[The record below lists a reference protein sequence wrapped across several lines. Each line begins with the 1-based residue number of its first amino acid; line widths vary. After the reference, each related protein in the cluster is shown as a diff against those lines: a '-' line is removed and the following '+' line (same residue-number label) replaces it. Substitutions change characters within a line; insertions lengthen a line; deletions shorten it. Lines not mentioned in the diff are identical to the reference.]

1 MSAYEEKHFTK
12 TRFLFEANDLVPGYR
27 NDQSND
33 RYPTLWKIQLDEAD
47 GKEGLNSGKQPRT
60 WGHTSLNFDC
70 RVRF

>member
-33 RYPTLWKIQLDEAD
+33 RYPTLWIIQLDEAD
-47 GKEGLNSGKQPRT
+47 GRTSAGERSGK
-60 WGHTSLNFDC
+60 
-70 RVRF
+70 